1 MYPVTRIVLWSI
13 AMLRSVTVTLIALA
27 SLMSGTV
34 QAEDAIPA
42 FRLSSPDLIPGTPI
56 RLPQVYNSFGCTGGN
71 MSPALSWSNAPAGTQ
86 SFALMVYDPDAP
98 TGSGWWHWVVYNIP
112 ARVNA
117 LVSRAGDP
125 AAGLM
130 PVGAVQGNTDFGTA
144 GYGGPCP
151 PAGDKPHRYY
161 FRLHAL
167 KVAKLD
173 LPANATAA
181 FVGFNVN
188 ANSLGMAELMAMY
201 SRPAATGQ

>member
-1 MYPVTRIVLWSI
+1 MP
-13 AMLRSVTVTLIALA
+13 RSVTATLIALT
-27 SLMSGTV
+27 SLMLGTAL
-34 QAEDAIPA
+34 AEDAAPV

-56 RLPQVYNSFGCTGGN
+56 RLPQVFNSFGCSGGN
-71 MSPALSWSNAPAGTQ
+71 ISPALSWSHAPDGTK

-117 LVSRAGDP
+117 LVSKAGDP

-130 PVGAVQGNTDFGTA
+130 PIGAVQGNTDFGAA

-161 FRLHAL
+161 FRLYAL
-167 KVAKLD
+167 KVEKLD
-173 LPANATAA
+173 LPPTATAA
-181 FVGFNVN
+181 FVGFNVM
-188 ANSLGMAELMAMY
+188 ANSLGVAELMAVY
-201 SRPAATGQ
+201 SRPAVTKE

>member
-1 MYPVTRIVLWSI
+1 
-13 AMLRSVTVTLIALA
+13 MLRSLTATLIALT
-27 SLMSGTV
+27 SLTLGTAL
-34 QAEDAIPA
+34 AEDAAPA

-56 RLPQVYNSFGCTGGN
+56 RLPQVFNSFGCSGGN
-71 MSPALSWSNAPAGTQ
+71 ISPALSWSHAPDGTK

-117 LVSRAGDP
+117 LVSKAGDP

-130 PVGAVQGNTDFGTA
+130 PIGAVQGNTDFGAA

-161 FRLHAL
+161 FRLYAL
-167 KVAKLD
+167 KVEKLD
-173 LPANATAA
+173 LPPTATAA
-181 FVGFNVN
+181 FVGFNVM
-188 ANSLGMAELMAMY
+188 ANSLGVAELMAVY
-201 SRPAATGQ
+201 SRPAVTKE

>member
-1 MYPVTRIVLWSI
+1 
-13 AMLRSVTVTLIALA
+13 MLRSLAATLFALTSLTLGTMLLAPGAALA
-27 SLMSGTV
+27 
-34 QAEDAIPA
+34 EDTAPA
-42 FRLSSPDLIPGTPI
+42 FRLSSPDLVPGAAI
-56 RLPQVYNSFGCTGGN
+56 RLPQVFNSFGCAGGN
-71 MSPALSWSNAPAGTQ
+71 ISPALSWSNAPADTK
-86 SFALMVYDPDAP
+86 SFALMVHDPDAP

-125 AAGLM
+125 AASLM
-130 PVGAVQGNTDFGTA
+130 PVGAVQSNTDFGAA

-167 KVAKLD
+167 KVEKLD
-173 LPANATAA
+173 LPPTATAA

-188 ANSLGMAELMAMY
+188 ANSLAVAELMAVY
-201 SRPAATGQ
+201 SRPAATGE

>member
-1 MYPVTRIVLWSI
+1 
-13 AMLRSVTVTLIALA
+13 MLRSLTATLIALT
-27 SLMSGTV
+27 SLTLGTAL
-34 QAEDAIPA
+34 AEDAAPA

-56 RLPQVYNSFGCTGGN
+56 RLPQVFNSFGCSGGN
-71 MSPALSWSNAPAGTQ
+71 ISPALSWSHAPDGTK

-117 LVSRAGDP
+117 LVSKAGNP

-130 PVGAVQGNTDFGTA
+130 PIGAVQGNTDFGAA

-161 FRLHAL
+161 FRLYAL
-167 KVAKLD
+167 KVEKLD
-173 LPANATAA
+173 LPPTATAA
-181 FVGFNVN
+181 FVGFNVM
-188 ANSLGMAELMAMY
+188 ANSLGVAELMAVY
-201 SRPAATGQ
+201 SRPAVTKE

>member
-1 MYPVTRIVLWSI
+1 
-13 AMLRSVTVTLIALA
+13 MLRSLVAALLVLT
-27 SLMSGTV
+27 SLLPGVALTEEAAPV
-34 QAEDAIPA
+34 
-42 FRLSSPDLIPGTPI
+42 FRLTSPDLMPGAPI
-56 RLPQVYNSFGCTGGN
+56 RLAQVYNAFGCTGKN
-71 MSPALSWSNAPAGTQ
+71 ISPALSWSNPPAGTK
-86 SFALMVYDPDAP
+86 SFALMVHDPDAP

-112 ARVNA
+112 ANIAA
-117 LVSRAGDP
+117 LPARAGDP

-167 KVAKLD
+167 KVEKLD
-173 LPANATAA
+173 LPPTATAA

-188 ANSLGMAELMAMY
+188 ANSLGVAELMAVY
-201 SRPAATGQ
+201 SRPATTGQ

>member
-1 MYPVTRIVLWSI
+1 
-13 AMLRSVTVTLIALA
+13 MLRSITATLIALT
-27 SLMSGTV
+27 SLTLGTAL
-34 QAEDAIPA
+34 AEDAAPA

-56 RLPQVYNSFGCTGGN
+56 RLPQVFNSFGCSGGN
-71 MSPALSWSNAPAGTQ
+71 LSPALSWSHAPDGTK

-117 LVSRAGDP
+117 LVSKAGDP

-130 PVGAVQGNTDFGTA
+130 PIGAVQGNTDFGAA

-161 FRLHAL
+161 FRLYAL
-167 KVAKLD
+167 KVEKLD
-173 LPANATAA
+173 LPPTATAA
-181 FVGFNVN
+181 FVGFNVM
-188 ANSLGMAELMAMY
+188 ANSLGVAELMAVY
-201 SRPAATGQ
+201 SRPAVTKE

>member
-1 MYPVTRIVLWSI
+1 
-13 AMLRSVTVTLIALA
+13 MLRSVAATLIALS
-27 SLMSGTV
+27 SLTIGSALLMPGTAL
-34 QAEDAIPA
+34 AEDAAPA
-42 FRLSSPDLIPGTPI
+42 FRLSSPDLTLGTPI
-56 RLPQVYNSFGCTGGN
+56 RLPQVFNSFGCAGGN
-71 MSPALSWSNAPAGTQ
+71 VSPALSWSNAPPDTK

-130 PVGAVQGNTDFGTA
+130 PVGAIQGNTDFGTA

-167 KVAKLD
+167 KVEKLD
-173 LPANATAA
+173 LPLTATAA

-188 ANSLGMAELMAMY
+188 ANSLGVAELMAVY
-201 SRPAATGQ
+201 SRPATTGE

>member
-1 MYPVTRIVLWSI
+1 
-13 AMLRSVTVTLIALA
+13 MLRSLTATLIALT
-27 SLMSGTV
+27 SLTLGTAL
-34 QAEDAIPA
+34 AEDAAPA

-56 RLPQVYNSFGCTGGN
+56 RLPQVFNSFGCSGGN
-71 MSPALSWSNAPAGTQ
+71 ISPALSWSHAPDGTK

-117 LVSRAGDP
+117 LVSKAGDP

-130 PVGAVQGNTDFGTA
+130 PIGAVQGNTDFGAA

-161 FRLHAL
+161 FRLYAL
-167 KVAKLD
+167 KVEKLD
-173 LPANATAA
+173 LPPTATAA
-181 FVGFNVN
+181 FVGFNVM
-188 ANSLGMAELMAMY
+188 ANSLGVAELMAVY
-201 SRPAATGQ
+201 SRPAVTGE

>member
-1 MYPVTRIVLWSI
+1 
-13 AMLRSVTVTLIALA
+13 MLRSITATLIALT
-27 SLMSGTV
+27 SLTLGTAL
-34 QAEDAIPA
+34 AEDAAPA

-56 RLPQVYNSFGCTGGN
+56 RLPQVFNSFGCSGGN
-71 MSPALSWSNAPAGTQ
+71 ISPALSWSHAPDGTK

-117 LVSRAGDP
+117 LVSKAGDP

-130 PVGAVQGNTDFGTA
+130 PIGAVQGNTDFGAA

-161 FRLHAL
+161 FRLYAL
-167 KVAKLD
+167 KVEKLD
-173 LPANATAA
+173 LPPTATAA
-181 FVGFNVN
+181 FVGFNVR
-188 ANSLGMAELMAMY
+188 ANSLGVAELMAVY
-201 SRPAATGQ
+201 SRPAVTGE

>member
-1 MYPVTRIVLWSI
+1 M
-13 AMLRSVTVTLIALA
+13 AMLRSLTATLIALT
-27 SLMSGTV
+27 SLTLGTAL
-34 QAEDAIPA
+34 AEDAAPA

-56 RLPQVYNSFGCTGGN
+56 RLPQVFNSFGCSGGN
-71 MSPALSWSNAPAGTQ
+71 ISPALSWSHAPDGTK

-117 LVSRAGDP
+117 LVSKAGDP

-130 PVGAVQGNTDFGTA
+130 PIGAVQGNTDFGAA

-161 FRLHAL
+161 FRLYAL
-167 KVAKLD
+167 KVEKLD
-173 LPANATAA
+173 LPPTATAA
-181 FVGFNVN
+181 FVGFNVR
-188 ANSLGMAELMAMY
+188 ANSLGVAELMAVY
-201 SRPAATGQ
+201 SRPAVTGE

>member
-1 MYPVTRIVLWSI
+1 MTRTT
-13 AMLRSVTVTLIALA
+13 R
-27 SLMSGTV
+27 
-34 QAEDAIPA
+34 P
-42 FRLSSPDLIPGTPI
+42 PGHAHRAWTI
-56 RLPQVYNSFGCTGGN
+56 EQVFDGFGCSGGN
-71 MSPALSWSNAPAGTQ
+71 KSPELGWKNAPEGTR
-86 SFALMVYDPDAP
+86 SFAITMYDPDAP

-151 PAGDKPHRYY
+151 PAGDKPHRYF

-167 KVAKLD
+167 KVEKLD
-173 LPANATAA
+173 LPPTATAA
-181 FVGFNVN
+181 LVGFNVN
-188 ANSLGMAELMAMY
+188 ANSLGVAELMAVY
-201 SRPAATGQ
+201 SRPAATGE

>member
-1 MYPVTRIVLWSI
+1 M
-13 AMLRSVTVTLIALA
+13 AMLRSLTATLIALT
-27 SLMSGTV
+27 SLTLGTAL
-34 QAEDAIPA
+34 AEDAAPA

-56 RLPQVYNSFGCTGGN
+56 RLPQVFNSFGCSGGN
-71 MSPALSWSNAPAGTQ
+71 ISPALSWSHAPDGTK

-117 LVSRAGDP
+117 LVSKAGNP

-130 PVGAVQGNTDFGTA
+130 PIGAVQGNTDFGAA

-161 FRLHAL
+161 FRLYAL
-167 KVAKLD
+167 NVEKLD
-173 LPANATAA
+173 LPPTATAA
-181 FVGFNVN
+181 FVGFNVR
-188 ANSLGMAELMAMY
+188 ANSLGVAELMAVY
-201 SRPAATGQ
+201 SRPAVTGE

>member
-1 MYPVTRIVLWSI
+1 
-13 AMLRSVTVTLIALA
+13 MLRSITATLIALT
-27 SLMSGTV
+27 SLTLGTAL
-34 QAEDAIPA
+34 AEDAAPA

-56 RLPQVYNSFGCTGGN
+56 RLPQVFNSFGCSGGN
-71 MSPALSWSNAPAGTQ
+71 ISPALSWSHAPDGTK

-117 LVSRAGDP
+117 LVSKAGDP

-130 PVGAVQGNTDFGTA
+130 PIGAVQGNTDFGAA

-161 FRLHAL
+161 FRLYAL
-167 KVAKLD
+167 KVEKLD
-173 LPANATAA
+173 LPPTATAA
-181 FVGFNVN
+181 FVGFNVM
-188 ANSLGMAELMAMY
+188 ANSLGVAELMAVY
-201 SRPAATGQ
+201 SRPAVTKE